1 MSGIEVTDGIDGVP
15 SKRARSRIPTR
26 LVGSMRGGQTT
37 DRMNTM
43 GTPHQAGVRSRRA
56 AWTLPTLLWL
66 IPQPAAADPFLGR
79 LDCVSIQ
86 ASIWEVGGS
95 FGLTTDVLREAIH
108 AGLKTHAPRL
118 KVEPGCPDRI
128 ECKVFLQDASTDT
141 FKGFFGH
148 VAVEVTRKAVF
159 QDTALLTAG
168 RAWDLQSYVF
178 GTRDK
183 AKTSVLDQLNRHL
196 AQFAA
201 DYLLANRK
209 EEPPEESK
217 PGNGSGSAETR

>member
-1 MSGIEVTDGIDGVP
+1 MRTMD
-15 SKRARSRIPTR
+15 AREPFHVHT
-26 LVGSMRGGQTT
+26 
-37 DRMNTM
+37 
-43 GTPHQAGVRSRRA
+43 RRA
-56 AWTLPTLLWL
+56 VWTLSALLWL
-66 IPQPAAADPFLGR
+66 IPHPVAADPFLSR
-79 LDCVSIQ
+79 LDCVSVQ
-86 ASIWEVGGS
+86 ASVWEVGDS
-95 FGLTTDVLREAIH
+95 FGITTDVLREAIR
-108 AGLKTHAPRL
+108 AGLRTHAPRL
-118 KVEPGCPDRI
+118 KIEPGCPDRI
-128 ECKVFLQDASTDT
+128 DCKVFLQDASTDT

-148 VAVEVTRKAVF
+148 IAIEVTRKAVF

-209 EEPPEESK
+209 EDQPEESK
-217 PGNGSGSAETR
+217 PGNGGASAETR

>member
-1 MSGIEVTDGIDGVP
+1 MD
-15 SKRARSRIPTR
+15 TR
-26 LVGSMRGGQTT
+26 EQFRVHT
-37 DRMNTM
+37 
-43 GTPHQAGVRSRRA
+43 HCA
-56 AWTLPTLLWL
+56 AWALSALLWL
-66 IPQPAAADPFLGR
+66 IPPPVAADPFLSR
-79 LDCVSIQ
+79 LDCVSVQ
-86 ASIWEVGGS
+86 ASVWEVGDS
-95 FGLTTDVLREAIH
+95 FGITTDVLREAIL
-108 AGLKTHAPRL
+108 AGLRTHAPRL
-118 KVEPGCPDRI
+118 KVEPGCPNRI

-196 AQFAA
+196 AQFAT

-209 EEPPEESK
+209 EEHPEESK
-217 PGNGSGSAETR
+217 PDNGGGSAETR

>member
-1 MSGIEVTDGIDGVP
+1 MTSRAGPMRSG
-15 SKRARSRIPTR
+15 RS
-26 LVGSMRGGQTT
+26 T
-37 DRMNTM
+37 DRVNTM
-43 GTPHQAGVRSRRA
+43 EIRHPARVRSRRA
-56 AWTLPTLLWL
+56 AWALPALLWL
-66 IPQPAAADPFLGR
+66 IPHPAAADPFLGR

-86 ASIWEVGGS
+86 ASVWEVGDS
-95 FGLTTDVLREAIH
+95 FGITTDVLREAIQ

-118 KVEPGCPDRI
+118 KVQADCPDHI
-128 ECKVFLQDASTDT
+128 ECKVFLQNASTDT

-148 VAVEVTRKAVF
+148 VAVEVTRKAIF

-168 RAWDLQSYVF
+168 RAWDLQSYVY

-183 AKTSVLDQLNRHL
+183 AKTSVLDQINRHL

-209 EEPPEESK
+209 EEQPGESK
-217 PGNGSGSAETR
+217 PSNGNGAAETP